1 MKQIGFFLCLF
12 LLNLAE
18 GAPVVSES
26 FPYGAGDLSIA
37 VGSGWTVHS
46 AGTQVNVI
54 ATPSDLG
61 NSLSFPGLPASSGN
75 RVVVSQSQTADVGTN
90 FPAQVSQDNT
100 SVYVSFLVKFTTLP
114 AAAGDYFANLFDG
127 KAGIAFRNRIFAKA
141 NGGNVQLGILFTSAG
156 NASYAPASFALN
168 TTHLVVTKYTRIPAV
183 DNDVVAIF
191 VDPVP
196 GMPEPAPGAT
206 SVNFTAGHD
215 VTDIQRFA
223 LRQNAN
229 PGMGILELDELRI
242 GPTWAEVTSGGVN
255 PPNDSNLVSVVASD
269 PNASETDANPGIFT
283 ITRNN
288 TNALEVFYTL
298 SGTATNEVDYA
309 KIMGSVQIPANVL
322 SANVV
327 INPIADGLDEEPE
340 TAVLTLKANNKYDID
355 AVKANAVVTITDKPT
370 TGLIEP
376 LTFLKI
382 KPFAET
388 IKFVKPSQG
397 FTIKGRFYNQ
407 STNSNVK
414 AIMQYALEWGEGS
427 NKITTGYANMPT
439 KQKIKGPKQGKGSF
453 IQKHA
458 GRGLFIPVGS
468 VNILLRARQGSQNF
482 SFVTTNMFQ
491 YELK

>member
-12 LLNLAE
+12 LLNAAQGVQLVTD
-18 GAPVVSES
+18 P
-26 FPYGAGDLSIA
+26 FPYPAMDLTTAPGSI
-37 VGSGWTVHS
+37 WTVHS
-46 AGTQVNVI
+46 GVTPVNVVV
-54 ATPSDLG
+54 TPSDSG
-61 NSLSFPGLPASSGN
+61 NSLSFAGFLASSGN
-75 RVVVSQSQTADVGTN
+75 RIVVNQTQTADVGTD
-90 FPAQVSQDNT
+90 FPAQVTQDNT
-100 SVYVSFLVKFTTLP
+100 SLYASFLVKYTTQP
-114 AAAGDYFANLFDG
+114 SASGEYFSSFFDQLNPMGLRGRIYG
-127 KAGIAFRNRIFAKA
+127 KASGA
-141 NGGNVQLGILFTSAG
+141 NTQLGIRFSSKGTT
-156 NASYAPASFALN
+156 NYASNLLPLN
-168 TTHLVVTKYTRIPAV
+168 TTHLVVAKYTRVAGA
-183 DNDVVAIF
+183 DNDKVALF

-196 GMPEPAPGAT
+196 GMAEPMPSAT
-206 SVNFTAGHD
+206 VTNNVADDPD
-215 VTDIQRFA
+215 VTDIQRFG
-223 LRQNAN
+223 LRQTTSI
-229 PGMGILELDELRI
+229 GILELDEFRV
-242 GPTWAEVTSGGVN
+242 GTTWADVTSGGVN

-269 PNASETDANPGIFT
+269 PNASEEGANPGVFT

-309 KIMGSVQIPANVL
+309 KLMGSVQIPANML

-340 TAVLTLKANNKYDID
+340 TTVLTLKANNKYDID

-427 NKITTGYANMPT
+427 NKITTGFANMPT

-458 GRGLFIPVGS
+458 GRGLSIPAGF

-482 SFVTTNMFQ
+482 SFITTNMFQ